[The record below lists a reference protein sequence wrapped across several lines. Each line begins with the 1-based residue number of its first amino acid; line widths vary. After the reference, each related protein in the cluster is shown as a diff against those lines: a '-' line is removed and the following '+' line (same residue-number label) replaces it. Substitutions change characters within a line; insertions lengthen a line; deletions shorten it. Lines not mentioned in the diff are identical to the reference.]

1 MATYQPIPS
10 LNLGAASF
18 RAKGGTPRKP
28 RYFITHDFVVLAT
41 FLKSWR
47 PHVPVNTFP
56 EKIKK
61 FSLGW
66 LTVVEDAANLT

>member
-1 MATYQPIPS
+1 MATYQPILS

-28 RYFITHDFVVLAT
+28 RYFITHNFVVLAT

-47 PHVPVNTFP
+47 LDVAVNTFQKNK
-56 EKIKK
+56 KIS
-61 FSLGW
+61 FGW